1 MAYKLPNAALE
12 DNAIE
17 FGKLGSTVLNAFV
30 PVGGIIM
37 WNGTIAEAEAL
48 TNWRIC
54 DGQNNTPDLRD
65 KFVMGVGSS
74 TPNHTSTATKGET
87 GGANSYTLALNQ
99 MPEHKHDVSDSG
111 HSHTITDPGH
121 AHTWSRQD
129 AQIDASYRPWPANN
143 NDCVESVVNTSN
155 ESTGITGTND
165 GNSNISE
172 SLKGGNTAIDN
183 RPAYFALCYI
193 IRVS

>member
-1 MAYKLPNAALE
+1 MAYKLPNAALD
-12 DNAIE
+12 DNTIE
-17 FGKLGSTVLNAFV
+17 IGKLSSSVSNAFV

-37 WNGTIAEAEAL
+37 WNGSIAEAEAL

-54 DGQNNTPDLRD
+54 DGANGTPNLRD

-74 TPNHTSTATKGET
+74 VNTSTATQGET

-99 MPEHKHDVSDSG
+99 MPQHKHDVSDSG

-121 AHTWSRQD
+121 AHTWTRQD
-129 AQIDASYRPWPANN
+129 AVINAGYRPWPANN
-143 NDCVESVVNTSN
+143 NDCTNTTVNTSN
-155 ESTGITGTND
+155 ESTGITGTN
-165 GNSNISE
+165 GQSANISE

-183 RPAYFALCYI
+183 RPDYFALCYI
-193 IRVS
+193 MRTS

>member
-1 MAYKLPNAALE
+1 MAYKLPNAALD
-12 DNAIE
+12 DNTIE
-17 FGKLGSTVLNAFV
+17 IGKLSSSVSNALV

-37 WNGTIAEAEAL
+37 WSGTIVEAEAL

-54 DGQNNTPDLRD
+54 DGANGTPNLRD

-74 TPNHTSTATKGET
+74 VNTSTAAKGET

-99 MPEHKHDVSDSG
+99 MPQHKHDVSDSG

-129 AQIDASYRPWPANN
+129 AQINAFYRPWPANN
-143 NDCVESVVNTSN
+143 NDCVETVVNTSN
-155 ESTGITGTND
+155 ETTGITGTNG
-165 GNSNISE
+165 GNANISE
-172 SLKGGNTAIDN
+172 SLKGCTTAIEN
-183 RPAYFALCYI
+183 RPAYFALCYLM
-193 IRVS
+193 RTS

>member
-1 MAYKLPNAALE
+1 MAYKLPNAALD
-12 DNAIE
+12 DNTIE
-17 FGKLGSTVLNAFV
+17 IGKLSSSVSNALV

-37 WNGTIAEAEAL
+37 WSGSIAEAEAL

-54 DGQNNTPDLRD
+54 DGDNGTPDLRD

-74 TPNHTSTATKGET
+74 VNTSTATKGET

-121 AHTWSRQD
+121 AHTWTRQD
-129 AQIDASYRPWPANN
+129 AVINAGYRPWPANN
-143 NDCVESVVNTSN
+143 NDCTNTTVNTSN
-155 ESTGITGTND
+155 ESTGITGTN
-165 GNSNISE
+165 GQSANISE

-183 RPAYFALCYI
+183 RPNYFALCYI
-193 IRVS
+193 MRTS